1 MTEAYRT
8 YCKMED
14 KSNVELSVSPKSM
27 IVQVGIFEKYVC
39 SINFPADVNC
49 FPHHGAFDLG
59 HVIVCTQN
67 GVRENSLRKEAFL
80 CAKALNTDV
89 RKFAYS
95 PKE

>member
-49 FPHHGAFDLG
+49 FLIMG
-59 HVIVCTQN
+59 HLIW
-67 GVRENSLRKEAFL
+67 GMLL
-80 CAKALNTDV
+80 CA
-89 RKFAYS
+89 RKMEFG
-95 PKE
+95 KIL